1 MVELVSQRRTTRG
14 HVPTSRRGDTVATDV
29 LPAVPARPVLRPF
42 PKDRE
47 VLAAPELDDCN
58 DRADEQPLELLR
70 PLPPP
75 SRRPP
80 RPLPPQAIS
89 PPPPPHRTQ
98 RPTSHRRS
106 RTVVSAAHSRAV
118 FAGMAAGAVAAGAY
132 AMSPDARPGIEI
144 AAAQQQFVQDSAG
157 IQIVSVPNI
166 ADSSVHVE
174 EIARATAFAQER
186 AQREARL
193 QRPRFMFPTTGIQTS
208 AFGSRWGTLH
218 AGLDIANAVGTPIY
232 AATDGEVIAAG
243 PTAGYGMW
251 VKIRAADG
259 TVTLYGHIDTATVQF
274 GDRVMAG
281 DQIATMGNRG
291 NSTGPHL
298 HFEVHLNGS
307 LKADPMSW
315 LRARGAAR
323 D

>member
-1 MVELVSQRRTTRG
+1 MVPHRRATRRYA
-14 HVPTSRRGDTVATDV
+14 PADCRWDTAATDV
-29 LPAVPARPVLRPF
+29 IPAVPVRPALRPF

-47 VLAAPELDDCN
+47 VLAAPELDDLN
-58 DRADEQPLELLR
+58 DRADELPLELLR
-70 PLPPP
+70 PPPLPPF
-75 SRRPP
+75 RPP
-80 RPLPPQAIS
+80 RP
-89 PPPPPHRTQ
+89 
-98 RPTSHRRS
+98 RPTQNIPRAPAAHRARRPASHRQT
-106 RTVVSAAHSRAV
+106 RTAVSATHSRAV

-132 AMSPDARPGIEI
+132 AISPDPRPDIEI
-144 AAAQQQFVQDSAG
+144 AAAQEQFVQGSAG
-157 IQIVSVPNI
+157 IQIVPVPSI
-166 ADSSVHVE
+166 ADPSVHVE

-193 QRPRFMFPTTGIQTS
+193 QRPQFMFPTTGIQTS

-218 AGLDIANAVGTPIY
+218 AGLDIANAIGTPIY

-251 VKIRAADG
+251 VKIRASDG
-259 TVTLYGHIDTATVQF
+259 TVTLYGHIDTATVQS